1 LECGGQPPLWD
12 HVGAIICAKI
22 YDVPYSPLKLAMDN
36 PMQFPLKRRVPQ
48 VIRFVGAMA
57 RLTLLA

>member
-22 YDVPYSPLKLAMDN
+22 YVVLYKVHRRAAEKRSLEEAADN
-36 PMQFPLKRRVPQ
+36 RPGREAGIFEQL
-48 VIRFVGAMA
+48 
-57 RLTLLA
+57 